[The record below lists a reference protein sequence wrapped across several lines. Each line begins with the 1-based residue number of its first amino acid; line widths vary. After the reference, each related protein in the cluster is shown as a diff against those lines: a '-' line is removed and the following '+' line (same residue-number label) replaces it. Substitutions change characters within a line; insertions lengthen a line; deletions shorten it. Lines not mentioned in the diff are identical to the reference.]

1 MSDYYNYLT
10 KRDYLRLGKR
20 QDVHTKIREDLYI
33 KLCNYSKITHSPVTK
48 ILDLLIIDLLSTPES
63 QEQLKIKLHN
73 YR

>member
-1 MSDYYNYLT
+1 MSNYIS
-10 KRDYLRLGKR
+10 KYDYLLINKR
-20 QDVHTKIREDLYI
+20 ENFHSTIREDLYLEFQI
-33 KLCNYSKITHSPVTK
+33 LAKRYREPMTK